1 MKTLEKFAVGVD
13 LGATNVRVVVGDV
26 RGHILAK
33 LSEATEKKRG
43 PTGISQQIIG
53 MIRSVR
59 IRGFRPEKIKGVG
72 IGSIGPL
79 DLRRGRILSPANIPH
94 DHIPLV
100 EPIKEELG
108 VPVRLLNDCTT
119 AVIGEKEFGAGK
131 GIQNLIYV
139 TLSTGIGGG
148 VYVDNHLLLG
158 KDGNAAEIGHTTI
171 DMEGRLECGCGKKG
185 HWEAYCSARNI
196 PNYVRTLLEGRNSKE
211 VESSILMK
219 FAGGDRYNI
228 TAKGL
233 YEAAKAND
241 PLSIEIVEKIGE
253 LNAIGFANIIN
264 AYDPALIT
272 VGGAVALNN
281 RDFVIEP
288 IKRHVHKYAI
298 NRIPDI
304 KITPLGG
311 DVVLYGALAMV
322 FAFNDTQS

>member
-1 MKTLEKFAVGVD
+1 MEKFAVGVD
-13 LGATNVRVVVGDV
+13 LGATNVRIVVGDV
-26 RGHILAK
+26 GGHILAK

-43 PTGISQQIIG
+43 PAGISQQIIS

-59 IRGFRPEKIKGVG
+59 IGGFQPENVKGVG

-79 DLRRGRILSPANIPH
+79 DVRREGILSPANIPY
-94 DHIPLV
+94 DYIPLV
-100 EPIKEELG
+100 EPIGEELG

-119 AVIGEKEFGAGK
+119 AVMGEKKFGAGK
-131 GIQNLIYV
+131 GIQNLVYV

-171 DMEGRLECGCGKKG
+171 DMEGRLRCGCGKRG
-185 HWEAYCSARNI
+185 HWEAYCSAKNI
-196 PNYVRTLLEGRNSKE
+196 PNYVRTLLERRDSKE
-211 VESSILMK
+211 VEGSLLMK
-219 FAGGDRYNI
+219 LAGGDRYNI

-233 YEAAKAND
+233 YEAAKASD
-241 PLSIEIVEKIGE
+241 PLSTEIVEKIGE

-264 AYDPALIT
+264 TYDPALIT

-281 RDFVIEP
+281 RDLVIEP

-298 NRIPDI
+298 NRVPDI
-304 KITPLGG
+304 KITPLGE

-322 FAFNDTQS
+322 YVATS